1 MAKSFVV
8 TYDLSAYLSMVLAT
22 LCGLGNLECC
32 LGNLK
37 VWSTFD
43 NFETPN
49 SPLSCLTVI
58 SNTNS
63 L

>member
-1 MAKSFVV
+1 MV
-8 TYDLSAYLSMVLAT
+8 SAYFGAVLAT
-22 LCGLGNLECC
+22 LCGLGNLECG

-43 NFETPN
+43 NFETLNTPFCCLIIIPN
-49 SPLSCLTVI
+49 TS
-58 SNTNS
+58 S